1 MRSRLDIALAL
12 VIAGV
17 GQLDVWASDR
27 TGANVVGPRPA
38 VAAFYLVTSLA
49 LAWRR
54 RAPVAVALL
63 VLGANLLQ
71 ALAFGASEGQG
82 VLLPAL
88 VAMYSAGANA
98 PRSRAL
104 VPLALLPLVIVGR
117 ELTNPENIDARN
129 VLDALAW
136 DATLLAA
143 WLLGAYLRTS
153 RLYVAALEERTARA
167 EQAREERARAA
178 VAEERAR
185 IARELHDEVAHAVT
199 VMVVQ
204 AEAAEEIL
212 ASDPERAREPLRRVQ
227 GIGRE
232 ALAELRQLVGIL
244 RQQEAA
250 AERAPQPGIADLDT
264 LLVRVREA
272 GLPVELRVEGE
283 PMRLPAALDLCTYRI
298 VQEALTNSLKH
309 AGPAQATVALTYGE
323 RFLELEVSDD
333 GRGLAA
339 SNGAGHGLAGMR
351 ERVAL
356 FGGALESGPRAGGG
370 YRIHARLPV
379 PR

>member
-12 VIAGV
+12 LVAGV

-27 TGANVVGPRPA
+27 TGANVVGPRPV
-38 VAAFYLVTSLA
+38 VAGLYLVTALA
-49 LAWRR
+49 LAGRR

-63 VLGANLLQ
+63 VLGVNLVQ

-88 VAMYSAGANA
+88 VAMYSAGANSPR
-98 PRSRAL
+98 PRSL
-104 VPLALLPLVIVGR
+104 VPLLFLPLLIVAR

-136 DATLLAA
+136 DTTILAA

-153 RLYVAALEERTARA
+153 RLYVAALEERAARA

-185 IARELHDEVAHAVT
+185 IARELHDEVAHGVT

-212 ASDPERAREPLRRVQ
+212 ASDPERAREPLRRVH

-244 RQQEAA
+244 REQEPE
-250 AERAPQPGIADLDT
+250 AERAPRPGIADLDA

-272 GLPVELRVEGE
+272 GLPVELRIEGE
-283 PMRLPAALDLCTYRI
+283 PMRVPPALDLCTYRI

-309 AGPAQATVALTYGE
+309 AGPARATVALNYGE

-356 FGGALESGPRAGGG
+356 FGGAFESGPRAGGG